1 MLELKFESLTK
12 PKALQILFIFRTI
25 NLHPI
30 CLPKWNVYDIE
41 GKPTNTRLYKSI
53 QWENYQRLYSL
64 KALHKDIRFSNVW
77 TDVNGP
83 SKFLVQCTLDLVTLL
98 VCQKTVTKS
107 CSITELIT
115 PPIAKIAKKGKNI
128 L

>member
-1 MLELKFESLTK
+1 ML
-12 PKALQILFIFRTI
+12 IFRTI

-41 GKPTNTRLYKSI
+41 GKPTNTKLYKSI

-83 SKFLVQCTLDLVTLL
+83 SKFLVQCTLDLVTLFYVADEIL
-98 VCQKTVTKS
+98 WYFLAKVVRFAKS
-107 CSITELIT
+107 LF
-115 PPIAKIAKKGKNI
+115 
-128 L
+128 